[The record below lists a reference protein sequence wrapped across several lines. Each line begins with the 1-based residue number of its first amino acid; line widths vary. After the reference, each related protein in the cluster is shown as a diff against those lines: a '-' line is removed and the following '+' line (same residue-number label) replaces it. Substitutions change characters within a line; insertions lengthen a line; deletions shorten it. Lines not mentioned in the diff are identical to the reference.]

1 MPEGSVSRANISLSE
16 VPSDGSCAGVQ
27 EAAIRK
33 VPVNDSFLTIRD
45 VAQVLKVAEK
55 TVYAMATEREL
66 PAFQVGGQWRVRRV
80 DFDDW
85 LSQRAGSPGSPPAE
99 AAAARPEP
107 IASSADEAELSHA
120 TAARA
125 VEDLTERVAQAELHR
140 RLVQGLGTAAVRSH
154 APLDRKP
161 FELDLAPPLPQ
172 RLRVYMYNATRPPGG
187 RPLGEHKVQL
197 IVPGQRRGERA
208 SFDNGDGR
216 IVLLVGYSAE
226 EDVFILWDAGLYS
239 DFAWSRNVQVKAE
252 TIIQAS
258 AGKLATQDRQ
268 LRPASGR
275 RTVETVLAVKPRR
288 LAEALVRRMELT
300 RERLLKE

>member
-1 MPEGSVSRANISLSE
+1 M
-16 VPSDGSCAGVQ
+16 
-27 EAAIRK
+27 
-33 VPVNDSFLTIRD
+33 NDSIMTIRD
-45 VAQVLKVAEK
+45 VAQVLKLAEK
-55 TVYAMATEREL
+55 TVYAMATEGEL
-66 PAFQVGGQWRVRRV
+66 PAFKVRGQWRVRRV
-80 DFDDW
+80 DFEGW
-85 LSQRAGSPGSPPAE
+85 LSRQAGGLPAGSPSAVPAAPPPAPV
-99 AAAARPEP
+99 APSGDKPEP
-107 IASSADEAELSHA
+107 SDAA
-120 TAARA
+120 TARA
-125 VEDLTERVAQAELHR
+125 VGDLTERAPQEELHR
-140 RLVQGLGTAAVRSH
+140 RLVQALGAAVRSH
-154 APLDRKP
+154 GPWGQKP

-172 RLRVYMYNATRPPGG
+172 RVRAYMYNATRPPGG

-216 IVLLVGYSAE
+216 IVLLIGYGAE

-268 LRPASGR
+268 LRPTSGR
-275 RTVETVLAVKPRR
+275 PTVETVLAVKPRR

>member
-1 MPEGSVSRANISLSE
+1 M
-16 VPSDGSCAGVQ
+16 
-27 EAAIRK
+27 
-33 VPVNDSFLTIRD
+33 NDSIMTIRE
-45 VAQVLKVAEK
+45 VAQVLKLAEK
-55 TVYAMATEREL
+55 TVYAMATEGEL
-66 PAFQVGGQWRVRRV
+66 PAFKVRGQWRVRRV
-80 DFDDW
+80 DFEGW
-85 LSQRAGSPGSPPAE
+85 LSQRAGAPPSRNGSPAST
-99 AAAARPEP
+99 ARPPPPSLP
-107 IASSADEAELSHA
+107 IAPPTDASERADAA
-120 TAARA
+120 TARA
-125 VEDLTERVAQAELHR
+125 VEDLTERVPQEELHR
-140 RLVQGLGTAAVRSH
+140 RLVEALGAAAVRSR
-154 APLDRKP
+154 APWGQKP

-172 RLRVYMYNATRPPGG
+172 RVRVYMYNATRPPGG

-216 IVLLVGYSAE
+216 IVLLIGYGAE

-268 LRPASGR
+268 LRPTNGR
-275 RTVETVLAVKPRR
+275 PTVETVLAVKPRR